1 MSKKGKTA
9 VLSIVIILVIGFLF
23 GIVFISKVI
32 PPGEEWISYQNDEV
46 IQIIDAQLQ
55 GIDMESVVKEKSGY
69 IVEKSIHEIQQEVE
83 KGNLSYEE
91 ITAVCLYRI
100 KTMDQKE
107 NGLNSV
113 ITINPDAMEEARN
126 RDREYRRDQGSRSEL
141 YGIPVM
147 LKDNINTA
155 GMATSAG
162 AEAFADFYP
171 EKDAEVVKNLK
182 ENGAVILGKNNLSEF
197 ANYLSRTMPAGYSGR
212 KGQTV
217 NPFGPLKLSPS
228 GSSGGSAVAV
238 TANLVP
244 VSVGT
249 ETDGSIIAPAA
260 ANSVVGLKPTRKE
273 ALSEGVFPLIKQI
286 DTVGTIAK
294 SVRDAAIAYQAMSG
308 EKISLNF
315 ERDALRGK
323 KIGVVGYEYNDKNML
338 SELRENLQSMGANVE
353 NVELDS
359 AGILVFNNIFQSF
372 KNDFE
377 EYAENY
383 DLPIKKLD
391 RLLKYNREKPGRRI
405 RYGQDLLEEAAQV
418 ENPDKSIAEKAIQK
432 ANGVLTALFQEN
444 QLDAFVFLN
453 SSGTTVPA
461 AAGYPELT
469 VPFGT
474 GKGNAPQGVTFVA
487 ESGEDEKLLNMGYS
501 FEAHTQGRRVP

>member
-286 DTVGTIAK
+286 DTVGPIAK

-383 DLPIKKLD
+383 DFEIDDTRELAFTLD
-391 RLLKYNREKPGRRI
+391 GPRLSLAVDGKTAVS
-405 RYGQDLLEEAAQV
+405 GQDESYLCGGAGFIV
-418 ENPDKSIAEKAIQK
+418 DSGAIL
-432 ANGVLTALFQEN
+432 ADG
-444 QLDAFVFLN
+444 
-453 SSGTTVPA
+453 
-461 AAGYPELT
+461 
-469 VPFGT
+469 
-474 GKGNAPQGVTFVA
+474 
-487 ESGEDEKLLNMGYS
+487 
-501 FEAHTQGRRVP
+501 FEVKRICSRRNKKD

>member
-9 VLSIVIILVIGFLF
+9 VLSIAIILVIGFLF
-23 GIVFISKVI
+23 GVVFISKVI

-260 ANSVVGLKPTRKE
+260 ANSVVGLKP
-273 ALSEGVFPLIKQI
+273 LSLIHI
-286 DTVGTIAK
+286 
-294 SVRDAAIAYQAMSG
+294 
-308 EKISLNF
+308 
-315 ERDALRGK
+315 
-323 KIGVVGYEYNDKNML
+323 
-338 SELRENLQSMGANVE
+338 
-353 NVELDS
+353 
-359 AGILVFNNIFQSF
+359 
-372 KNDFE
+372 
-377 EYAENY
+377 
-383 DLPIKKLD
+383 
-391 RLLKYNREKPGRRI
+391 
-405 RYGQDLLEEAAQV
+405 
-418 ENPDKSIAEKAIQK
+418 
-432 ANGVLTALFQEN
+432 
-444 QLDAFVFLN
+444 
-453 SSGTTVPA
+453 
-461 AAGYPELT
+461 
-469 VPFGT
+469 
-474 GKGNAPQGVTFVA
+474 
-487 ESGEDEKLLNMGYS
+487 
-501 FEAHTQGRRVP
+501 